1 MGAGPRWAGESHNT
15 TAPRRDCVAAPWPGP
30 GSDEYPRSLDEWK
43 KLGRCTQPHRPVTC
57 LPQPR
62 TGVGR
67 FAGTEGPSLSPKSRA
82 SRTDE
87 SRLRGRSVSICGS
100 GACLL
105 PRKGSGVREPG
116 WPRVPPQGG
125 VRDSRAPTPSLWA
138 GRGGGRSH
146 LTRAPAWSPQTQEPR
161 WVGLPFLPTSG
172 SVWGTLSATGGVCAV
187 AAVATLG

>member
-15 TAPRRDCVAAPWPGP
+15 TAPRGDCVAAPWPGP
-30 GSDEYPRSLDEWK
+30 GSTSTPGHRTSGRSW
-43 KLGRCTQPHRPVTC
+43 GGTRSPHRPVTC

-67 FAGTEGPSLSPKSRA
+67 FAGTEGPSLSPRSRA

-87 SRLRGRSVSICGS
+87 SWLRGRSVSICGS
-100 GACLL
+100 GASLL

-116 WPRVPPQGG
+116 WPRVPPQPG
-125 VRDSRAPTPSLWA
+125 VRDSQAPTPSLWA
-138 GRGGGRSH
+138 GCGGGRSH
-146 LTRAPAWSPQTQEPR
+146 LTGAPVRSPQTQEPR